1 MFAVDMGVET
11 NLTTSSVGL
20 MAARVA
26 SAAARR
32 KLGQEL
38 SELDLIAVNSVISD
52 LNNEIRVLRGQQ
64 DPNIDDES
72 GYAFAGLA
80 LGALKSW
87 SSFSPKMQN
96 EDAASRLSDLV
107 GNLTQLVNGTLG
119 QPEEIEMLFLAASRN
134 ASSDS
139 GGSGERLEGIPAS
152 FCRR

>member
-38 SELDLIAVNSVISD
+38 NELDISAVNSVISD
-52 LNNEIRVLRGQQ
+52 LENEIKVLRGQQ
-64 DPNIDDES
+64 EPNIDDES

-87 SSFSPKMQN
+87 SSFSPKMEN
-96 EDAASRLSDLV
+96 EDAASRLSELV
-107 GNLTQLVNGTLG
+107 GNLLKLVDGSLDR
-119 QPEEIEMLFLAASRN
+119 PEQIEMLFLAASRN

-152 FCRR
+152 FYRR